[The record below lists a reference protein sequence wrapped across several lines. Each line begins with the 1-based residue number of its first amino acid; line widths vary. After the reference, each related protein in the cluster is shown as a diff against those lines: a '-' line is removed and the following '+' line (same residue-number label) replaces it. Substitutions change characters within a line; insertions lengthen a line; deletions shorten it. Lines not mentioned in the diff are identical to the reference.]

1 LLSVQVLAT
10 LGDPAP
16 GPGNPGFLINDF
28 EPGGL
33 TNNGTVIYGADL
45 GTTSDPSSFVGEAI
59 YLRNNQ
65 GMTIRLAGS
74 TDPAP
79 GTSTVFDSQGFYGPV
94 TLNDQG
100 DAALSFQLFPLQF
113 PFGVNGGL
121 FRYSHNTNAV
131 TPVVVPFVTPAPGTG
146 GDFQGTIFGNTLTNL
161 GDLFFDGIISTP
173 NGIHVPSETYDGLG
187 EGIFKQDA
195 SGHIS
200 SVLVPGAA
208 APGGST
214 FDWVSG
220 PFVNN
225 GGDMAFEGHVVGGR
239 LFDSSNPLYVPQA
252 IFIGFEPNNVYF
264 RDGGTGQ
271 ITLIASDGETGPDGS
286 HFYSAYGA
294 QMNST
299 GDIIFIANLT
309 ADETVDGLYRY
320 SMGTTIAIAV
330 PGEAMP
336 GGGHLA
342 TVSGIFGSQQH
353 INNQGDILFNATLDT
368 STNGVPDQGMYLW
381 SKGQLTLV
389 ARTGTVLPGIGTIA
403 ELSAP
408 RNIIVGPSPG
418 DFPTGGAYLND
429 RGQVLF
435 SATLTDGRDVLLL
448 ETLSG
453 GGKAAAAVTP
463 AHGAPAAVSPWAG
476 GGKGASTGASLAAAA
491 GVDLSEVAAV
501 LLLGDPHAA
510 RLAEVPSTSGPTNAS
525 SPTANGSAVALL
537 PQERP
542 SPAPALSA
550 AVHGFHRQ
558 AVDDLFAT
566 FGEGIGENPLE

>member
-1 LLSVQVLAT
+1 MRISLHRRAEQHRARPGRKCQPRRLQVEQLDERCLLSVQVLAT
-10 LGDPAP
+10 LGDHAA
-16 GPGNPGFLINDF
+16 GPGNPGYLINDF

-33 TNNGTVIYGADL
+33 SNNGTVIYGADL

-65 GMTIRLAGS
+65 GQVIRLAGS

-79 GTSTVFDSQGFYGPV
+79 GTSTVFDGQGFYGPV
-94 TLNDQG
+94 SLNEKG
-100 DAALSFQLFPLQF
+100 DAAFSFQLSPFTL

-121 FRYSHNTNAV
+121 FRYSHTSNTV
-131 TPVVVPFVTPAPGTG
+131 TPVVVPGVTPAPGTG
-146 GDFQGTIFGNTLTNL
+146 GNFQGTIFGYTLTNS

-173 NGIHVPSETYDGLG
+173 NGIQVPGETYGGLG

-195 SGHIS
+195 HGHIT

-208 APGGST
+208 APGGGT

-225 GGDMAFEGHVVGGR
+225 GGDMVFEGHVVGGR
-239 LFDSSNPLYVPQA
+239 LFDSSNPLYVPQSVE
-252 IFIGFEPNNVYF
+252 IGFEPNNVYF
-264 RDGGTGQ
+264 RDGGTGK
-271 ITLIASDGETGPDGS
+271 ITLIAYDGETGPDGR
-286 HFYSAYGA
+286 HFYGAYGA
-294 QMNST
+294 QMNSK
-299 GDIIFIANLT
+299 GDIIFITNLT
-309 ADETVDGLYRY
+309 ADDTVDGLYRY
-320 SMGTTIAIAV
+320 SKGTTIPIAV

-336 GGGHLA
+336 GGGHVV
-342 TVSGIFGSQQH
+342 TVSGITGSQQH
-353 INNQGDILFNATLDT
+353 INDRGGILFNATLDT
-368 STNGVPDQGMYLW
+368 STGGVPDQGMYLW
-381 SKGQLTLV
+381 SRGQLTLV

-429 RGQVLF
+429 RGQVFF

-453 GGKAAAAVTP
+453 DK
-463 AHGAPAAVSPWAG
+463 
-476 GGKGASTGASLAAAA
+476 
-491 GVDLSEVAAV
+491 
-501 LLLGDPHAA
+501 
-510 RLAEVPSTSGPTNAS
+510 AEVH
-525 SPTANGSAVALL
+525 GS
-537 PQERP
+537 
-542 SPAPALSA
+542 
-550 AVHGFHRQ
+550 HGN

-566 FGEGIGENPLE
+566 FGNGSGEDPFA